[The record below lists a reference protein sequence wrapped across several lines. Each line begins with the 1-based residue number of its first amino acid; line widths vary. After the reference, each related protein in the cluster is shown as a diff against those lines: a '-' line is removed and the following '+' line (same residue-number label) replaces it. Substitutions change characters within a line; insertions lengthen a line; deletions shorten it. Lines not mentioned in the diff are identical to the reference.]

1 MRPAAQ
7 TISTPQNNTSTVKTN
22 SCKGFGL
29 LPKTSLSRPACHR
42 HQKIIRLQNNPSASL
57 TWGKRC
63 GLNSCTSSSNDKH
76 IHKFHNMFCSQYRG
90 WVQYLLHI
98 LFGVFLLILFF
109 GLLPKSSTGR
119 EAVRTFVFPS
129 KTHPRQAAANATLG
143 VSLLPDQS
151 NPAPRSIPHFHGEH
165 C

>member
-1 MRPAAQ
+1 
-7 TISTPQNNTSTVKTN
+7 VKTN

-29 LPKTSLSRPACHR
+29 LSKTSLSGPACHR
-42 HQKIIRLQNNPSASL
+42 YQKIIRLQNNPSASL
-57 TWGKRC
+57 TWG
-63 GLNSCTSSSNDKH
+63 SNDKH
-76 IHKFHNMFCSQYRG
+76 VHKFHNMFCSQYRG
-90 WVQYLLHI
+90 WVQYRLHI

-119 EAVRTFVFPS
+119 EAVRTSVFPS

-143 VSLLPDQS
+143 VSLLPGQP
-151 NPAPRSIPHFHGEH
+151 NPAPRPTPHFHGEH